1 MRKTEY
7 LSQRAWQSIDPDLRR
22 AILRALQCKRA
33 DLVSKTLF
41 IANIENKLRECGE
54 HELANM
60 LIANQT
66 GI

>member
-41 IANIENKLRECGE
+41 VSSLESKLRERGE

-60 LIANQT
+60 LVKQESI
-66 GI
+66 